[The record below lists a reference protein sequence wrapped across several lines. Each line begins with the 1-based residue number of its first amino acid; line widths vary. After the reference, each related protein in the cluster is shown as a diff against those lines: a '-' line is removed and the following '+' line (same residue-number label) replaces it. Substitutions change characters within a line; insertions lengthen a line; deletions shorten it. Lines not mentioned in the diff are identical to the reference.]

1 MSYIKTHMKTLKHLE
16 MFESDKVATWKAV
29 YFAFIN
35 MSAKAKNLMEQTLE
49 LNEAENL
56 LQEVRNYFVIR
67 EHEATKHITN
77 LRTMDSIMDLL
88 KKILALKTDHYNL
101 GQKLLHTRNLD
112 CILPLLFSMMRS
124 CCRWCTFCGSLYDTQ
139 FLKKSI

>member
-1 MSYIKTHMKTLKHLE
+1 

-88 KKILALKTDHYNL
+88 KKILALKTDHYKEQANIPIFELIEIFQLYGVLYL
-101 GQKLLHTRNLD
+101 GMVFLLISIAIR
-112 CILPLLFSMMRS
+112 LLSKYFIRCKAICAHDFDGLWFFS
-124 CCRWCTFCGSLYDTQ
+124 Q
-139 FLKKSI
+139 

>member
-1 MSYIKTHMKTLKHLE
+1 MKTLKHLE

-88 KKILALKTDHYNL
+88 KKILALKTDHYKEQSNIPIFELIEIFQLYGVLYL
-101 GQKLLHTRNLD
+101 GMVFLLISIAN
-112 CILPLLFSMMRS
+112 ISSIIF
-124 CCRWCTFCGSLYDTQ
+124 F
-139 FLKKSI
+139 FKK